1 MHSADYAV
9 AKCLSVC
16 PSLPPS
22 VTRRYCAETAKR
34 IIRLFHHR
42 VATSFYFFHTKR
54 YGNETK
60 GTPMEASNASGY
72 EKITICDQYIYLVN
86 DISYGHRY
94 YGMRM
99 GNRIQLS
106 NGTIFNDLEQPMTQ
120 TSRSR
125 HYVTLNISETV
136 RNTDS
141 YNENTNRLTHALL
154 NDVISK

>member
-54 YGNETK
+54 YGNGTK

-86 DISYGHRY
+86 DISYKCKKLQFIHK
-94 YGMRM
+94 
-99 GNRIQLS
+99 LTAS
-106 NGTIFNDLEQPMTQ
+106 D
-120 TSRSR
+120 TSKTAKITKR
-125 HYVTLNISETV
+125 
-136 RNTDS
+136 
-141 YNENTNRLTHALL
+141 
-154 NDVISK
+154 